1 MSVISFIDPA
11 TLPFVSTFLFVF
23 AVVFGLLT
31 YSKVGG
37 FDKRVSG
44 AIAAAIGLFSMAYE
58 PLVTSLTQYMP
69 IAVGLLVILFF
80 VAFIQKVLGGGENK
94 DYFPLIIALGI
105 SLVLLG
111 MFSDRLVGYLP
122 YGIDVNMVLWGV
134 GIVAVLLFFWFI
146 YKTKNE

>member
-80 VAFIQKVLGGGENK
+80 VAFIQKVLGGGGETKK
-94 DYFPLIIALGI
+94 DTFPIIIALGI

-111 MFSDRLVGYLP
+111 MFSDRLAFYLP
-122 YGIDVNMVLWGV
+122 TG
-134 GIVAVLLFFWFI
+134 
-146 YKTKNE
+146 